1 MGTMSS
7 KLNVALHFYI
17 FLFFVYIS
25 EKKNLFN
32 SLKVLVEVFIGFII
46 INKLNSNQ
54 ALIQIK
60 RLEKVQYINSA
71 QW

>member
-7 KLNVALHFYI
+7 KLNVALH

>member
-7 KLNVALHFYI
+7 KLSVALHFYI